1 MTVAGEATWSVT
13 SKVDGD
19 TGRVYLAADELVQV
33 FREKAQRFD
42 QLSRSH
48 GDPIPDE
55 KATEAIA
62 QRCLAQ
68 LIERVA
74 DDIDV
79 GVLGYLAERV

>member
-1 MTVAGEATWSVT
+1 MPESATWSVT
-13 SKVDGD
+13 SKVDGE

-33 FREKAQRFD
+33 FREKAQRLD

-55 KATEAIA
+55 RQTEAIA

-68 LIERVA
+68 LIERFA